1 MAVRTGLRFI
11 KIQAWVSPAL
21 LQWVDTFAQ
30 EHSISR
36 AALVRRA
43 LVEYLNGQTRHTFAT
58 YEWSAPAAD
67 TSTET

>member
-1 MAVRTGLRFI
+1 MAVRTGLRFN

-30 EHSISR
+30 QNGISR

-43 LVEYLNGQTRHTFAT
+43 LVSYLTAAPEPDTKGGQHKWPR
-58 YEWSAPAAD
+58 SS
-67 TSTET
+67 TSSR